1 MKEITQEILDE
12 LNNEYS
18 DAIFEFVFQPDM
30 DGVVDIKLKK
40 QYSRY
45 IDSYIINLEDDVH
58 AHIRSW
64 FEGLGLKIKY
74 NNTRSC
80 FWALATR
87 D

>member
-40 QYSRY
+40 QYNRY
-45 IDSYIINLEDDVH
+45 IDSRHYHDYETPTILEGVPKND
-58 AHIRSW
+58 
-64 FEGLGLKIKY
+64 
-74 NNTRSC
+74 NT
-80 FWALATR
+80 
-87 D
+87 